1 MKVILICVMII
12 IFINVS
18 SDRNAP
24 LYSLINLSDYFDS
37 NYNKSILVINHID
50 IGNQN
55 IILNNYNY
63 TKDFMICNKS
73 TTGYVN
79 LNSCQKHELKTFSE
93 NKFIVDRNK
102 NKIYYVFENQN
113 AFVRIFIEDYIYP
126 LSLSIDSSICFD
138 FFGFHNNLKI
148 SLNNNINTNIFLYLQ
163 YRSNSTEASSKIK
176 LSKSETIFFDKSV
189 TSLNFTQKIEQNSY
203 ILFEFSPPN
212 IPSKYCLY
220 SLDNEN
226 SSIYVDNFTKTA
238 PIIYPQKYRFY
249 SIFDKKEYNFEENIY
264 NITYFFKFKNEKL
277 NYCLGYKKYN
287 IYERYNCSSVKKIDD
302 EHYKISY
309 QMDSKENYSFFE
321 LELEAYDLFNY
332 NNYFDNFIKFYRTVE
347 DQEYLSELLSDFSL
361 GLFISTLASIMIIL
375 FLYRCGK
382 EYC

>member
-1 MKVILICVMII
+1 MKVILICVMNI
-12 IFINVS
+12 IFIKVS
-18 SDRNAP
+18 SDRNVP

-50 IGNQN
+50 IENKN
-55 IILNNYNY
+55 VILNNYNY

-73 TTGYVN
+73 ITGYVN
-79 LNSCQKHELKTFSE
+79 LNSCKKYGPLKTFSE
-93 NKFIVDRNK
+93 NKFNVDK

-113 AFVRIFIEDYIYP
+113 SFVRIFIEDYIYP

-138 FFGFHNNLKI
+138 FFGFHNKLKI
-148 SLNNNINTNIFLYLQ
+148 SLNNNINTNTFLYLQ
-163 YRSNSTEASSKIK
+163 YRSNSNEVLSKIK
-176 LSKSETIFFDKSV
+176 LSKSETIFFDESV
-189 TSLNFTQKIEQNSY
+189 KSLNFTQKIEPNSF

>member
-24 LYSLINLSDYFDS
+24 LYSLINLADYFDS

-50 IGNQN
+50 IGNKN
-55 IILNNYNY
+55 VILNNYNY

-79 LNSCQKHELKTFSE
+79 LNSCQKPELKTFSE

-113 AFVRIFIEDYIYP
+113 ALVRIFVEDYIYP

-138 FFGFHNNLKI
+138 FFGSHNNLKI
-148 SLNNNINTNIFLYLQ
+148 SLNNNINTNTFLYLQ
-163 YRSNSTEASSKIK
+163 YRSNSTEVSSKIK

-189 TSLNFTQKIEQNSY
+189 TSLNFTQKIEPNSY

-212 IPSKYCLY
+212 ISSKYCLY

-264 NITYFFKFKNEKL
+264 NITYFFKFKNAKL

>member
-1 MKVILICVMII
+1 MKVILICVMNI
-12 IFINVS
+12 IFIKVS
-18 SDRNAP
+18 SDRNVP

-50 IGNQN
+50 IENKN
-55 IILNNYNY
+55 VILNNYNY

-73 TTGYVN
+73 ITGYVN
-79 LNSCQKHELKTFSE
+79 LNSCKKYGPLKTFSE
-93 NKFIVDRNK
+93 NKFNVDK

-113 AFVRIFIEDYIYP
+113 SFVRIFIEDYIYP

-138 FFGFHNNLKI
+138 FFGFHNKLKI
-148 SLNNNINTNIFLYLQ
+148 SLNNNINTNTFLYLQ
-163 YRSNSTEASSKIK
+163 YRSNSNEVLSKIK
-176 LSKSETIFFDKSV
+176 LSKSETIFFDESV
-189 TSLNFTQKIEQNSY
+189 KSLNFTQKIEPNSF

-332 NNYFDNFIKFYRTVE
+332 NNYFDNFIKFYRTIE

-361 GLFISTLASIMIIL
+361 GLFISTLFSIMIIM
-375 FLYRCGK
+375 FLYGCGK
-382 EYC
+382 EFC

>member
-55 IILNNYNY
+55 VILNNYNY

>member
-1 MKVILICVMII
+1 MKVILICVMNI

-24 LYSLINLSDYFDS
+24 LYSLINLADYFDS

-50 IGNQN
+50 IENKN
-55 IILNNYNY
+55 VILNNYNY

-79 LNSCQKHELKTFSE
+79 LNSCKKYGPLKTFSE
-93 NKFIVDRNK
+93 NKFNVDK

-113 AFVRIFIEDYIYP
+113 AFVRIFIEDYKYP

-138 FFGFHNNLKI
+138 FFGSHNNLKI

-163 YRSNSTEASSKIK
+163 YRSNSPEVSSKIK

-189 TSLNFTQKIEQNSY
+189 TSLNFTQKIEPNSY

>member
-1 MKVILICVMII
+1 MKVILICVMNI
-12 IFINVS
+12 IFIKVS
-18 SDRNAP
+18 SDRNVP

-50 IGNQN
+50 IENKN
-55 IILNNYNY
+55 VILNNYNY

-73 TTGYVN
+73 ITGYVN
-79 LNSCQKHELKTFSE
+79 LNSCKKYGPLKTFSE
-93 NKFIVDRNK
+93 NKFNVDK

-113 AFVRIFIEDYIYP
+113 SFVRIFIEDYIYP

-138 FFGFHNNLKI
+138 FFGFHNKLKI
-148 SLNNNINTNIFLYLQ
+148 SLNNNINTNTFLYLQ
-163 YRSNSTEASSKIK
+163 YRSNSNEVLSKIK
-176 LSKSETIFFDKSV
+176 LSKSETIFFDESV
-189 TSLNFTQKIEQNSY
+189 KSLNFTQKIEPNSF

-264 NITYFFKFKNEKL
+264 NITYFFKFKNAKL

-287 IYERYNCSSVKKIDD
+287 KYERYNCSSVKKIDD

-361 GLFISTLASIMIIL
+361 GLFISTLFSIMIIM
-375 FLYRCGK
+375 FLYGCGK
-382 EYC
+382 EFC

>member
-1 MKVILICVMII
+1 MKVILICIMNI
-12 IFINVS
+12 IFITVS
-18 SDRNAP
+18 SDRNVP

-50 IGNQN
+50 IENKN
-55 IILNNYNY
+55 VILNNYNY

-79 LNSCQKHELKTFSE
+79 LNSCKKYGPLKTFSE
-93 NKFIVDRNK
+93 NKFNVDK

-113 AFVRIFIEDYIYP
+113 AFVRIFIEDYDYIYP

-138 FFGFHNNLKI
+138 FFGFHNKLKI
-148 SLNNNINTNIFLYLQ
+148 SLNNNINTNTFLYLQ
-163 YRSNSTEASSKIK
+163 YRSNSKVSSKIK

-189 TSLNFTQKIEQNSY
+189 TSLNFTQKIEPNSY

-264 NITYFFKFKNEKL
+264 NITYFFKFKNAKL

-321 LELEAYDLFNY
+321 LELEAYDLFNF
-332 NNYFDNFIKFYRTVE
+332 NNYFDNFIEFYRTVE

-361 GLFISTLASIMIIL
+361 GLFISTLLSIMIIM
-375 FLYRCGK
+375 FLYGCGK
-382 EYC
+382 EFC

>member
-1 MKVILICVMII
+1 MKVILICVMNI

-24 LYSLINLSDYFDS
+24 LYSLINLADYFDS

-50 IGNQN
+50 IENKN
-55 IILNNYNY
+55 VILNNYNY
-63 TKDFMICNKS
+63 TKDFMICGKN
-73 TTGYVN
+73 TIGYVD

-113 AFVRIFIEDYIYP
+113 ALVRIFVEDYIYP

-138 FFGFHNNLKI
+138 FFGSHNNLKI
-148 SLNNNINTNIFLYLQ
+148 SLNNNINTNTFLYLQ
-163 YRSNSTEASSKIK
+163 YRSNSTEVSSKIK

-189 TSLNFTQKIEQNSY
+189 TSLNFTQKIEPNSY

-264 NITYFFKFKNEKL
+264 NITYFFKFKNAKL

-321 LELEAYDLFNY
+321 LELEAYDLFNH

-347 DQEYLSELLSDFSL
+347 EQEYLSELLSDFSL